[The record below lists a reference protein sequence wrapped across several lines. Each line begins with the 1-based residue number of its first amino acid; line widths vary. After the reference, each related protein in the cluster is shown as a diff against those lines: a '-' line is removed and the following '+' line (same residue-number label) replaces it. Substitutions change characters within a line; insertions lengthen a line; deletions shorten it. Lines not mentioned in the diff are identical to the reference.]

1 MRDFSILSAVVED
14 LKDIQTCADTV
25 TTVPDCTIC
34 LNNCYSRQRKK
45 TEARWSPAASVE
57 SVILIS
63 GQALKC

>member
-1 MRDFSILSAVVED
+1 MRDFSILSAVVDD

-45 TEARWSPAASVE
+45 RKRGGHLLLPLSLLSLFPVRN
-57 SVILIS
+57 
-63 GQALKC
+63 

>member
-25 TTVPDCTIC
+25 TNVPDCTIC

-63 GQALKC
+63 GQELKC

>member
-45 TEARWSPAASVE
+45 NGSAVVTCYFR
-57 SVILIS
+57 
-63 GQALKC
+63 

>member
-1 MRDFSILSAVVED
+1 MRDFSILSAVVDD

-34 LNNCYSRQRKK
+34 QQTEKK

>member
-1 MRDFSILSAVVED
+1 MRDFSILSAVLDD

-34 LNNCYSRQRKK
+34 LNNCYRRQRKK
-45 TEARWSPAASVE
+45 TEARRSPAASVE

>member
-1 MRDFSILSAVVED
+1 MRDFSILSAVVDD

-45 TEARWSPAASVE
+45 RKRGGHLLLPLSLLSLFPVRY
-57 SVILIS
+57 
-63 GQALKC
+63 